1 MKVKSVFI
9 NKRMSDINKEIEEC
23 EKLLEEKKDD
33 IKLFDIQ
40 TGGGRGKNDS
50 NNNKREKLL
59 YCILINSIPE
69 EWYVIDERW
78 QKLRNGAD
86 AWIKDIFPEGIKDIK
101 LLAGRKNNSDFLIN
115 GQKVEFKFGGE
126 KTTSQPQFLSISSD
140 KMIGDISYAE
150 YFYDEGNVSKIGE
163 LANLEIPNKEDYLK
177 IIHQDNYDKNK
188 FFRILYNKEEEDND
202 FKKEKCLIVY
212 DSINNYLFEQK
223 NNFNI
228 NEINDIMK
236 NRKQSQKIYMIY
248 NPKDR
253 KFYNDKISE
262 DECTITSINSLKK
275 GNTDKYNTVIF
286 NTKNENTTLH
296 FLLRWKNHLG
306 ILFPAWQ
313 ISIKRI
319 KD

>member
-1 MKVKSVFI
+1 
-9 NKRMSDINKEIEEC
+9 MSDINKEIEEC

-59 YCILINSIPE
+59 YCILNNSIPE

-101 LLAGRKNNSDFLIN
+101 LLAGRNNNSDFLIN

-150 YFYDEGNVSKIGE
+150 YFYDKGYVLKICE

-188 FFRILYNKEEEDND
+188 FFRILYNKEEEDHD
-202 FKKEKCLIVY
+202 FKKEKPLIVY
-212 DSINNYLFEQK
+212 DSVNNYLFEQK
-223 NNFNI
+223 
-228 NEINDIMK
+228 K
-236 NRKQSQKIYMIY
+236 
-248 NPKDR
+248 
-253 KFYNDKISE
+253 
-262 DECTITSINSLKK
+262 
-275 GNTDKYNTVIF
+275 
-286 NTKNENTTLH
+286 
-296 FLLRWKNHLG
+296 
-306 ILFPAWQ
+306 
-313 ISIKRI
+313 
-319 KD
+319 